1 MKRGSHLAGFAV
13 LIALGTAPVWG
24 AKLASVSGVVRD
36 SAGVPQIGAEVELLR
51 PDLSVAAS
59 TYTDSQGQ
67 FTIASVFPG
76 RYALKAMAM
85 TFLPALRQNVRVRRA
100 TVVNLTL
107 NTLYEVMQWFPAQP
121 RTPNEQKDDWIWT
134 LRSAADRPLLR
145 WLENGPLVVVSDGSS
160 ARPKVMARLMATGQA
175 GTFGESGQR
184 ITVAVQATPSRS
196 RELLARV
203 DFAPNSNEG
212 MESMLGFRQDLGFVG
227 SVQSVAAVA
236 LHPQIVNAGGSGL
249 DEAAMRT
256 SETMSF
262 GPALQANVGA
272 TEAWGRLMGASPST
286 VAEGL
291 PFAGVEWQDGD
302 STVSYRLATMVEDR
316 EAGDETEAATWLPEF
331 SARGSQLVIEHGLHQ
346 EIGWE
351 RHSHA
356 SGMAVFVYADDIQNP
371 VLEASA
377 HFAPGDSAAG
387 PMDAGM
393 IFDSTSGLL
402 RAAGP
407 DFSTAG
413 VEASF
418 ERRLPGGNQVRLSYA
433 SGDALVMPALPQFA
447 TPAQVLATAH
457 PRYVQA
463 YALDLSGVLDGTK
476 THWRATYRW
485 QPDDTVTE
493 VAPFAAN
500 AVTPYLSLH
509 LAQPIH
515 ITRDGAGGIEMLI
528 EVRNLLA
535 EGYRPYVLSDGSLLF
550 FAQDQR
556 CFRGGL
562 GFTF

>member
-13 LIALGTAPVWG
+13 LIALGAAPAWG
-24 AKLASVSGVVRD
+24 ARLASVSGVVRD

-59 TYTDSQGQ
+59 AYTDSQGQ
-67 FTIASVFPG
+67 FSIAQVLPG

-85 TFLPALRQNVRVRRA
+85 SFLPALRENVRVRRA

-121 RTPNEQKDDWIWT
+121 RTPNEQKDDWMWT

-160 ARPKVMARLMATGQA
+160 ARPKVMARLMATGRA
-175 GTFGESGQR
+175 GTFGESGQW
-184 ITVAVQATPSRS
+184 ITAAVQSTPANS

-203 DFAPNSNEG
+203 DFAPGSNQG

-227 SVQSVAAVA
+227 SVQSVAAVS

-291 PFAGVEWQDGD
+291 PFASIQWQDGD
-302 STVSYRLATMVEDR
+302 STVSYRMDTMVEGP
-316 EAGDETEAATWLPEF
+316 EAWDGAQAAAMLPEF
-331 SARGSQLVIEHGLHQ
+331 SARAGQLVLEHGLHQ

-356 SGMAVFVYADDIQNP
+356 SGMAVFVYTDDIQNP
-371 VLEASA
+371 VLEAGG
-377 HFAPGDSAAG
+377 HFVPGDPGAA
-387 PMDAGM
+387 PMNAGM
-393 IFDSTSGLL
+393 IFDPASGLL

-407 DFSTAG
+407 DFSTTG

-418 ERRLPGGNQVRLSYA
+418 ERRLPDGNQVRLSYA
-433 SGDALVMPALPQFA
+433 SGDALVMPALPQF
-447 TPAQVLATAH
+447 TGPAQILAAAH
-457 PRYVQA
+457 PRYVQT
-463 YALDLSGVLDGTK
+463 YALDLSGVLSGTK
-476 THWRATYRW
+476 TQWCATYRW
-485 QPDDTVTE
+485 QPDDAVTA
-493 VAPFAAN
+493 VAPFAVN
-500 AVTPYLSLH
+500 DIDPFLTMSF
-509 LAQPIH
+509 AQPIH
-515 ITRDGAGGIEMLI
+515 INRDGSGGIEVLL

-535 EGYRPYVLSDGSLLF
+535 EGYRPYILSDGSLLL
-550 FAQDQR
+550 FAADQR
-556 CFRGGL
+556 SFGGGL